1 MVDITQTL
9 KQELFEMDKKR
20 SLIVSC
26 ASISSGG
33 AERVLS
39 ILSQPLAD
47 RYDDVTYVMWVE
59 APIFYHIDSR
69 VRLVSIEKEIGSK
82 NELKRMKWFRSFIK
96 REKPDLI
103 LSFLEPWNIRVLVST
118 MGLDVKTIVAER
130 NDPHGV
136 NKYWI
141 MDQMEKLIYRRA
153 DMIFVQTE
161 TIRAFF
167 DGPLQ
172 ERTRVIYNPVNIPE
186 ELVGKA
192 LVTPKKK
199 RIVSVA
205 RLKTQKRHDM
215 LIRAFAKFYKSHPD
229 YTLTIYGNG
238 PLMNQLKQLAA
249 SLGLGDVISIPGAS
263 KTIHQDI
270 LDAEMMCLVSTREG
284 MSNAMIEAMCL
295 GLPCICTKVSGAIDL
310 IENDKNGILIEVD
323 DEVALYKQMCRVVE
337 NKDFAKALGT
347 EASHLYE
354 KLRVDKI
361 SKQWIEHIDLMMN
374 KK

>member
-1 MVDITQTL
+1 M
-9 KQELFEMDKKR
+9 KNKNK
-20 SLIVSC
+20 LIVSC

-39 ILSQPLAD
+39 ILSRPLAD
-47 RYDDVTYVMWVE
+47 RYDFVTYVMWVE

-82 NELKRMKWFRSFIK
+82 NELKRMKWFRNFIK
-96 REKPDLI
+96 KEKPDLI

-153 DMIFVQTE
+153 NMIFVQTE

-172 ERTRVIYNPVNIPE
+172 ERTRVIYNPVNLPE

-205 RLKTQKRHDM
+205 RLKTQKKHDM
-215 LIRAFAKFYKSHPD
+215 LIRVFAKFYKSHPD

-238 PLMNQLKQLAA
+238 PLMNQLKQLAV
-249 SLGLGDVISIPGAS
+249 SLGLGDVVSIPGAS

-323 DEVALYKQMCRVVE
+323 DKEALYKQMCRVVE
-337 NKDFAKALGT
+337 NKDLAKNLGT

-361 SKQWIEHIDLMMN
+361 SKQWIEHIDRMME
-374 KK
+374 K